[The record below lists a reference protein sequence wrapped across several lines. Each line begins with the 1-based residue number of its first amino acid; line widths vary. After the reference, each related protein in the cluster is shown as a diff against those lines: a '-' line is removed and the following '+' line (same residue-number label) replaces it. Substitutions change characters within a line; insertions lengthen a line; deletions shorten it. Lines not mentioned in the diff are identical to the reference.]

1 MSAAASTPWHV
12 GFFDVLTVVPLQYEP
27 TKDISVYNIC
37 AADGQHLAYVRGTA
51 ADKSIAMT
59 MAAAP
64 ELLAM
69 LKDLVD
75 LEGPQPGNSAWGDRA
90 LALIAKVES
99 GAA

>member
-1 MSAAASTPWHV
+1 MNYTLILAEDLDAYHTRPYHKLAAME
-12 GFFDVLTVVPLQYEP
+12 LRRL
-27 TKDISVYNIC
+27 
-37 AADGQHLAYVRGTA
+37 AAIEEQHG
-51 ADKSIAMT
+51 
-59 MAAAP
+59 

-90 LALIAKVES
+90 LDLISKIEG